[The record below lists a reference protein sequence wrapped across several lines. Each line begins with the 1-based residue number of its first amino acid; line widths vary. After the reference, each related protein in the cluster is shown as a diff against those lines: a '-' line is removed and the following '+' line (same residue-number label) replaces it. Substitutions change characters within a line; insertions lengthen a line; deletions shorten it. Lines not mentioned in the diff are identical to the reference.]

1 MKKSSN
7 KKVISKKKN
16 KKNVSTKENILK
28 RFINRLKTNRKYM
41 IILSIVIVC
50 LIGLVIFIPSVIR
63 KNSLNKVVLT
73 IDDMEYTKSDF
84 NIYFYSVKYDYFG
97 SSAGDVS
104 DDNMKAV
111 IDNEEGTTLGQYLK
125 DQALTEIK
133 TATVIREYALK
144 NNIELDDKD
153 YQELKKNKKKYIKKL
168 GGKGKFKKLLR
179 DNDTTDKSY
188 DSMAETDKLYN
199 KLLTKVY
206 GEGRKKDLTDDE
218 LNEASKTYKT
228 KYFKVEQ
235 IILTTIDVET
245 GKSLSD
251 TTINQKKMLAD
262 TIYALANEGKDFE
275 KLVSKYSEDAQ
286 DKEPPYYEYYKS
298 GELLKQIEEAVL
310 KLEDNAISPVIQTD
324 YAFHIIK
331 KLELDDSKYNKY
343 LDELREEKALKD
355 LNDSL
360 GSLKIIYRDAYKKI
374 KY

>member
-7 KKVISKKKN
+7 KKVINKEKN

-97 SSAGDVS
+97 SSASDVS

>member
-63 KNSLNKVVLT
+63 KKSLNKVVLT

-97 SSAGDVS
+97 SSASDVS

>member
-97 SSAGDVS
+97 SSASDVS

>member
-28 RFINRLKTNRKYM
+28 RFINRLRTNRKYM